1 MQHCSGKPGL
11 KYASVISS
19 KICCEA
25 MNFYCSITSYCKTS
39 VLVWVRS
46 ALGRFLHPHKPVKKK
61 LLLTYKSSRAEQSR
75 AAQMSPWPATI
86 KTPVPS
92 ENLKADL

>member
-1 MQHCSGKPGL
+1 MHHCSGKPGL

-25 MNFYCSITSYCKTS
+25 MIFDCSITSYCKTS

-46 ALGRFLHPHKPVKKK
+46 VLGRFFAP
-61 LLLTYKSSRAEQSR
+61 TQAR
-75 AAQMSPWPATI
+75 
-86 KTPVPS
+86 
-92 ENLKADL
+92 